1 MKPKGGY
8 IYIQSNFTRSTL
20 YIGVT
25 ANLSERSYQHKTG
38 EGSNFTTKFKCTD
51 LIYYEFYES
60 IEEAILREKQLKIW
74 NREWKINL
82 IKETNPEL
90 KDLFDEVAEMK

>member
-1 MKPKGGY
+1 M
-8 IYIQSNFTRSTL
+8 
-20 YIGVT
+20 
-25 ANLSERSYQHKTG
+25 G

-60 IEEAILREKQLKIW
+60 IEEAIIREKQLKKW
-74 NREWKINL
+74 KREWKINL
-82 IKETNPEL
+82 IKKKNPEL

>member
-1 MKPKGGY
+1 MQPKGGY

-25 ANLSERSYQHKTG
+25 ANLSERSYQHKIG

-60 IEEAILREKQLKIW
+60 IEEAILREKQLKKW

-82 IKETNPEL
+82 IKEKNPEL